1 MKHLLL
7 SYLVLALLTIHPIY
21 GYEVPTNVQKRNIL
35 LEEFTG
41 IHCGYCPQGHAIA
54 NTLLTAKPEN
64 VYVIAIHSGN
74 YSIPGSDEPD
84 FRTDIGDI
92 LDVELGASQAGYPCG
107 TINRHVFSGSSI
119 ITGRADWTKN
129 GKKIHQEDALVNL
142 WMKSEFNG
150 NNRELK
156 VTVEGYYTGE
166 VTEPS
171 HLLNVAWTQ
180 SAIKG
185 PQNGAAMGDEYM
197 HQHMLRGYI
206 TQEWGDIIETPK
218 KGEYFTRTYTYTLP
232 NDIKGT
238 EVKAENIEV
247 VAFLCTDKTEVLNVT
262 GGKPTYTNYEKPL
275 GATLLTPMMEVKSR
289 YAYNFFEAK
298 LKNESNQPI
307 TSAGF
312 QVTIN
317 GEKQDAAWEGHI
329 NAFETLPITIHASPY
344 EIKETNEYEVKLTT
358 INGQNITG
366 NSLEGSFN
374 SPLKGTPNITITLVT
389 DLYADENTFVIRDR
403 NGNIVKEFGPYITD
417 TKATYEETAELE
429 LDQIY
434 CFEITDEWGDGM
446 QLPKGSYKI
455 YTSNQS
461 LVEQNFSITGFGA
474 RTFFQALS
482 PSSIS
487 PIGIDNNTIVSF
499 DPIHKLI
506 EIGFKTENTGKAN
519 ISIYSIAGKCLINE
533 NIQTI
538 AGGNSKQ
545 SISAATLP
553 MGIYLLNINQ
563 DGKETTHKM
572 IIR

>member
-185 PQNGAAMGDEYM
+185 PQNGALWEMNICISICYV
-197 HQHMLRGYI
+197 
-206 TQEWGDIIETPK
+206 DI
-218 KGEYFTRTYTYTLP
+218 L
-232 NDIKGT
+232 
-238 EVKAENIEV
+238 
-247 VAFLCTDKTEVLNVT
+247 
-262 GGKPTYTNYEKPL
+262 
-275 GATLLTPMMEVKSR
+275 
-289 YAYNFFEAK
+289 
-298 LKNESNQPI
+298 LKN
-307 TSAGF
+307 
-312 QVTIN
+312 
-317 GEKQDAAWEGHI
+317 GEI
-329 NAFETLPITIHASPY
+329 
-344 EIKETNEYEVKLTT
+344 
-358 INGQNITG
+358 
-366 NSLEGSFN
+366 
-374 SPLKGTPNITITLVT
+374 
-389 DLYADENTFVIRDR
+389 
-403 NGNIVKEFGPYITD
+403 
-417 TKATYEETAELE
+417 
-429 LDQIY
+429 
-434 CFEITDEWGDGM
+434 
-446 QLPKGSYKI
+446 
-455 YTSNQS
+455 
-461 LVEQNFSITGFGA
+461 
-474 RTFFQALS
+474 
-482 PSSIS
+482 
-487 PIGIDNNTIVSF
+487 
-499 DPIHKLI
+499 
-506 EIGFKTENTGKAN
+506 
-519 ISIYSIAGKCLINE
+519 
-533 NIQTI
+533 
-538 AGGNSKQ
+538 
-545 SISAATLP
+545 
-553 MGIYLLNINQ
+553 
-563 DGKETTHKM
+563 
-572 IIR
+572 